1 MAGLV
6 RFLRHRAQTLRS
18 SGRGTPSMAGLGAG
32 GGGGIGGGLVPPS
45 LLSADR
51 YHHSSNCMA
60 DRAVE
65 TAAAA
70 WCPLH
75 GKFEGA
81 RLEHNARSEPAD
93 GAHSSRTEPS
103 LWKDMAR
110 NLMQY

>member
-18 SGRGTPSMAGLGAG
+18 SGRGTPSMAGRGAG

-60 DRAVE
+60 DRAVK

-70 WCPLH
+70 HTSAQASL
-75 GKFEGA
+75 GKNTA
-81 RLEHNARSEPAD
+81 KA
-93 GAHSSRTEPS
+93 
-103 LWKDMAR
+103 M
-110 NLMQY
+110 MQY

>member
-51 YHHSSNCMA
+51 YHHSSNCAA
-60 DRAVE
+60 DRAVK

-70 WCPLH
+70 CYPLH
-75 GKFEGA
+75 TKIEGA
-81 RLEHNARSEPAD
+81 RLRHNAGSQPAD
-93 GAHSSRTEPS
+93 GADTSRAQAS
-103 LWKDMAR
+103 LCKGTTSDA
-110 NLMQY
+110 MQC